1 MEHQGWGQ
9 PYLIK
14 TGVREERPYLPDI
27 WEIFVIEKEESR
39 LSEMVERAWN
49 VPID

>member
-14 TGVREERPYLPDI
+14 IGVREERPYLLDI
-27 WEIFVIEKEESR
+27 WEIFVIEQEESR
-39 LSEMVERAWN
+39 LSEMVERAQN
-49 VPID
+49 LNL